1 MPRTVVEIPQEVK
14 EQMRRDYR
22 RGMSLKEVSAIYGV
36 GRNKTFY
43 ILRGSC
49 EKKIGRKK
57 GENDYLYENVMHDY
71 LDGLPIKRI
80 AKKYGFNID
89 WVYKALRKKGISV
102 TDENKLKCIIDDLKK
117 AEMTQSE
124 IARKYNVSR
133 QYVFQIKQKMGGN
146 NDENL
151 AL

>member
-14 EQMRRDYR
+14 EQMCRDYR

-43 ILRGSC
+43 IVRWSC

-57 GENDYLYENVMHDY
+57 GENDHLYENVMHDY

-133 QYVFQIKQKMGGN
+133 QYVFQIKQKMGGMG
-146 NDENL
+146 NDD
-151 AL
+151 